1 MLYVKKMM
9 KYIIQLIIKF
19 IDMLE
24 FVGKK
29 EKLYVDLI
37 FFFFFMF
44 NIVVLDF
51 IFDEEEK
58 VFGIQNFYK
67 IVKMLFDMKLN
78 DIQEFV
84 IFDDFLCKLDMNLVF
99 YLQVIWLILF
109 VFKIFLKCIVEEV
122 CINSYNKILL
132 KCWEVNMD
140 IQFIFDFYVCVLYI
154 VLYILKG

>member
-1 MLYVKKMM
+1 
-9 KYIIQLIIKF
+9 
-19 IDMLE
+19 
-24 FVGKK
+24 
-29 EKLYVDLI
+29 
-37 FFFFFMF
+37 MF

-99 YLQVIWLILF
+99 YLQVIRLILF
-109 VFKIFLKCIVEEV
+109 VFKIFLKRIVEEV
-122 CINSYNKILL
+122 RINSYNKILL